1 MQWLGHDLTLKWKQ
15 NLSRTFNIKKSN
27 AKVDTYMCMYQII
40 YWSQIDLLWQCWKR
54 KTAAS
59 TVTIVTRLLRW
70 RQPTGD
76 RSAQC
81 KGQDGCCALVVHC
94 LKCITVVVRCT
105 SVKRKR
111 KLWDVLYYYTRNFV
125 QSSQVVCSC
134 TSKITGS
141 ELGGTILNSASC
153 KGEGCL
159 TQVRQEAEEFWS
171 RFR

>member
-70 RQPTGD
+70 WRRVTEAHSAKGRMVVVRQKIQNTKY
-76 RSAQC
+76 RSARC
-81 KGQDGCCALVVHC
+81 KGQDGCCCETCTVAHC
-94 LKCITVVVRCT
+94 LKRITV
-105 SVKRKR
+105 KKER
-111 KLWDVLYYYTRNFV
+111 KLWGRITRSYTQHTM
-125 QSSQVVCSC
+125 QSSC
-134 TSKITGS
+134 
-141 ELGGTILNSASC
+141 
-153 KGEGCL
+153 
-159 TQVRQEAEEFWS
+159 VRLH
-171 RFR
+171 